1 MLKNEST
8 LVNAADIVAR
18 ATGGKKLPKPL
29 FKLAKKIL
37 HEDDFNEYFVT
48 DKLGYEFA
56 EGFMEHIGA
65 TCEVIGAEN
74 IPAEGRFTFAFNH
87 PYGMLDAIQSLA
99 YLGRKYDGNI
109 VLPANDLTTI
119 FKQVQEYFVPVNRI
133 GAQARDLSRLMEEA
147 FEGPRQMLIF
157 PAATCSRRID
167 GVIQDYPWTKTFITK
182 SRSSQRD
189 IIPVWFSGRNSRR
202 FYRIDWWCTKLHIK
216 FNVAM
221 FTLASELFKQRGNH
235 FKMVFGKPIPWQTF
249 TKDRKDV
256 EWAAWVRDK
265 VYELKQED

>member
-99 YLGRKYDGNI
+99 YLGRKYNGNI

-157 PAATCSRRID
+157 PAATCSRRIN

-249 TKDRKDV
+249 TKDRKDA

>member
-157 PAATCSRRID
+157 PAATCSRRIN

-249 TKDRKDV
+249 TKDRKDA

>member
-18 ATGGKKLPKPL
+18 ATGDKKLPKPL

-249 TKDRKDV
+249 TKDRKDA

-265 VYELKQED
+265 VYELKQEE